1 MYVIEYKANKGIVV
15 LLLLLS
21 QWMPDLIESA
31 D

>member
-15 LLLLLS
+15 LLLLSS